1 MTADTH
7 TYAHSVSHTHTHT
20 HYTTLNTC
28 RPHYQW
34 WRLGRFRPVAVR
46 GKNDRLLWN
55 EKSACTENE
64 EERGSLYI
72 YIYISLYC
80 HHQDDSCVKMGSEES
95 HNVSL
100 IVKDKVTR
108 QCPQTDTSFE
118 HGKESRCD
126 GRGSSAYRPGAR
138 PTARP
143 NRLTHFIM
151 DPYPWCYESV
161 TGGRKRI
168 AKIFV
173 LYPITCSH
181 GVSIMAIYWLEI
193 SRQCSD
199 LDPTFRHTRSSTCSH
214 DVMPPCACVS

>member
-1 MTADTH
+1 M
-7 TYAHSVSHTHTHT
+7 
-20 HYTTLNTC
+20 
-28 RPHYQW
+28 
-34 WRLGRFRPVAVR
+34 
-46 GKNDRLLWN
+46 K
-55 EKSACTENE
+55 KSE
-64 EERGSLYI
+64 GHFI